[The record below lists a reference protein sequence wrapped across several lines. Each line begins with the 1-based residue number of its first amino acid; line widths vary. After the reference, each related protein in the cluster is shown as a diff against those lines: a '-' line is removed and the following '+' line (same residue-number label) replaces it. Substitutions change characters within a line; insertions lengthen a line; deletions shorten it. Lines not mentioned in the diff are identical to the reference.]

1 MGIKI
6 ILRVIKF
13 PSFVRNSEH
22 WSKWRQLLT
31 SYLHRWVTCLEW
43 IDVTC
48 RTKVLSAKSL
58 TPNRCLV
65 FAQRKNGSLVCD
77 KVLHALYMYVISFLL
92 QLQIW
97 IFHATFQLSLRCLM
111 RGSWFSMSI
120 YEKITTCQV
129 INIFCKE
136 TTHWNTFRDWLALC
150 SKENNKI
157 LNSKKTKKNF
167 NFF

>member
-1 MGIKI
+1 M
-6 ILRVIKF
+6 
-13 PSFVRNSEH
+13 
-22 WSKWRQLLT
+22 T

-48 RTKVLSAKSL
+48 RTKILSAKSL

-120 YEKITTCQV
+120 YGKITTCQV
-129 INIFCKE
+129 INIFVKRQHIE
-136 TTHWNTFRDWLALC
+136 IHSEIDLLYVV
-150 SKENNKI
+150 
-157 LNSKKTKKNF
+157 KKTIKFWILRKLKRIIIF
-167 NFF
+167 V